1 MPRPNDWRYN
11 LVNIFRGPA
20 AIVAALA
27 LATPAL
33 ADDIT
38 DQLDAGKALYEKG
51 EYAKALA
58 ELQFAINDIQKKVS
72 ERYVAVMPAAPA
84 GWEADEPEA
93 QSGAM
98 LGGGQVI
105 SRRYHEQNGD
115 GQMTLQLS
123 VDIPMIQAMSAML
136 TNPALISA
144 DPQAKRVR
152 VGGENAVLKWN
163 APNKSGEVTMVLGNR
178 ILAQL
183 EGQNLKSDAVLQ
195 DFMKNWDMK
204 PLKAAAGL

>member
-1 MPRPNDWRYN
+1 
-11 LVNIFRGPA
+11 VNIFRGPA
-20 AIVAALA
+20 AIVAVLA
-27 LATPAL
+27 LAAPAL

-51 EYAKALA
+51 EYAKALS

-72 ERYVAVMPAAPA
+72 ERYVTVMPGAPA

-105 SRRYHEQNGD
+105 SRHYHEQNGD
-115 GQMTLQLS
+115 GQMTLQVS
-123 VDIPMIQAMSAML
+123 VDIPMVQAMSAML

-163 APNKSGEVTMVLGNR
+163 AASKSGEVTMVLGNR

-195 DFMKNWDMK
+195 DVMKNWDVK
-204 PLKAAAGL
+204 PLKAAARM

>member
-1 MPRPNDWRYN
+1 M
-11 LVNIFRGPA
+11 NIFRGSA
-20 AIVAALA
+20 AIVAVLALA
-27 LATPAL
+27 ATPAL

-38 DQLDAGKALYEKG
+38 DQLDSGKALYAKG
-51 EYAKALA
+51 DYAQALS

-105 SRRYHEQNGD
+105 TRHYHEQNGGE
-115 GQMTLQLS
+115 GQMTLTVS

-152 VGGENAVLKWN
+152 VGGDNAVLKWN
-163 APNKSGEVTMVLGNR
+163 APNKSGEVTMMLGSR

-204 PLKAAAGL
+204 PLKTAAGF